1 MLLLHRDNSEFTE
14 PDDFVIST
22 ANRKTNT
29 LKNLSD
35 MIMKLE
41 EIGDTKVRAH
51 NTHILRHTCASL
63 YFRAG
68 VRVEIICRILGNSRE
83 VCEKTYIH
91 FVEEQLKDAA
101 ADTIKA
107 INF

>member
-1 MLLLHRDNSEFTE
+1 MIRRIEEEGN
-14 PDDFVIST
+14 
-22 ANRKTNT
+22 TN
-29 LKNLSD
+29 
-35 MIMKLE
+35 
-41 EIGDTKVRAH
+41 VRAH

-68 VRVEIICRILGNSRE
+68 VRVEVICRILGNSRE

-101 ADTIKA
+101 SQTVRA
-107 INF
+107 IDFF